1 MNCCVLCARSLDTG
15 LNGGTSRYCR
25 RNSSS
30 TVAIVGRRGVGRG
43 RTSGPGAV
51 GANPRGAAG
60 GGVDGA
66 GAGAADGAGAGAA
79 MAQRAE
85 RALPRGAR
93 AAERRRLWRRAL
105 VLALRVQALRDAQ
118 VSSRTASQVVAL
130 WEHDPDEVN
139 HSTRVRG

>member
-1 MNCCVLCARSLDTG
+1 M
-15 LNGGTSRYCR
+15 
-25 RNSSS
+25 
-30 TVAIVGRRGVGRG
+30 
-43 RTSGPGAV
+43 
-51 GANPRGAAG
+51 
-60 GGVDGA
+60 DGA

-118 VSSRTASQVVAL
+118 V
-130 WEHDPDEVN
+130 
-139 HSTRVRG
+139 